1 MSPSWARPYRS
12 RMDIAVLGPLRVR
25 TDRGP
30 VEIAGAKER
39 TVLCRLVAARGRT
52 VSVDELAD
60 LLWGARPPRS
70 PGKSVQNYV
79 LRLRKVL
86 EPDRAGTPAY
96 LLTDGSGYRI
106 RLADDAVDAQRFER
120 LVELARRVAGE
131 GRTEQAAA
139 TYAEALALW
148 RGEPYAGEGAG
159 YAVAERLHLCELHL
173 AATEEHLTAEI
184 ALGRVREC
192 VPRLEVL
199 VREHPLRERLWE
211 QLVLALYL
219 SGRQA
224 DALAAYARAREG
236 LVSELGVEPGAA
248 LRRLQER
255 ILRQEPELDPRPPAP
270 RLPAELVPG
279 PGLFV
284 GRGEQLAVLRDAW
297 RRARQEPTVV
307 VVRGAR
313 GSGARR
319 LVGELAAEVAAEGHD
334 VLLNAESS
342 NGQALRVY
350 DAWDRP
356 PPPRSGLTVLIGRNG
371 AAVVPGA
378 VVIDLGPLAR
388 ADVRAILETYVPA
401 QVTEDLVTD
410 VLHRSGG
417 RPGLVHDMAVQVARQ
432 RVVARVETAA
442 AAAAQGQRTLD
453 AARDLLREGVG
464 ELEGVLDRA
473 AARSDVACPWKGL
486 TSYDVDDA
494 PLFAGRERLV
504 AELLARLVTAPV
516 LTLVGPSGSGKSSLL
531 RAGLVAG
538 LRAGLLPTSET
549 WSVLLLRPGVHPMTE
564 LARVALKDREPA
576 ADQVADLLQRRVFGE
591 PGAARTV
598 LVVDQAEELFT
609 LCQDPGERD
618 AFLETVLGLAEHESR
633 FTLVLAV
640 RSDYTGVLADRPEVA
655 AAMSGATVLVGSP
668 SDGELRRAIELPAA
682 RAGLQLD
689 VGLAD
694 ALVSDAG
701 DRPGVLPLLSTALR
715 ELWDRRAGS
724 SLTLAAYAEAGG
736 VSGAVARLAERTY
749 DRLDDGGRVAVRTLM
764 LRLAGTGD
772 GQSVVRRRVP
782 LAELSALP
790 DAQVR
795 RVVEPLADARLL
807 AVDGT
812 HVEVAHEALFSH
824 WPRLTG
830 WLAEDAERRAVRV
843 RLVTAAAEWQ
853 GNGREPADLWR
864 GARLAAAAD
873 LAAAH
878 PDELTLLESEFVAE
892 GRARLDSEQRDAE
905 RRAQESQRQ
914 NRRLRRLLAGIALLL
929 TAALVA
935 GLVAM
940 RARQDA
946 EGQATLSRV
955 RELANASVAALDT
968 DPELAVLLA
977 VAAVDVTRSRDGT
990 VRPEAEEALHRAVTG
1005 SRAVLT
1011 VPGIGGRVD
1020 WSPTGRLFVTEG
1032 PEESGLI
1039 DLRDP
1044 RTGRSVRTFRADSVD
1059 INMARFSEDGSLLA
1073 SAGDDGTM
1081 RVWDVSTGERV
1092 LGLPGTGEVWA
1103 PAFGPGRTTVAGVWL
1118 DGEPVVRVWDL
1129 TSGDL
1134 VLERPMTGVKW
1145 AMTLT
1150 PDGAQI
1156 VAPLDDPAVP
1166 VLTDARTGKAVVR
1179 FEGHRQEVLD
1189 IDVSPDGRWVAT
1201 SSSDR
1206 TARIWERRTGRLVHT
1221 IAHATHV
1228 AASAWAPDSRRLAT
1242 AARDGLVRLWDVT
1255 ADAARPLFSLSGS
1268 GTQRGLYD
1276 VTFSPDGDFVM
1287 TGDEAVTTTS
1297 VFDVTLGGDG
1307 EWGTFPGNGESQW
1320 GAAAFTPD
1328 GAVVSAGHDGKLR
1341 VWDVD
1346 GGEQTAELPAPT
1358 GRDEDP
1364 TVRLVDVSG
1373 DGTSVVGS
1381 RRFPDSATVWDL
1393 TDRRIVSD
1401 IRPVGGAVTASWSP
1415 DGRSLVVAG
1424 EDGTARVVDRAGR
1437 EVAVLRA
1444 RPGRTVEWPVFAPDG
1459 RTVAAVSAPADRVDF
1474 DAERVVIWDLETGET
1489 VRSLAGLGPTGS
1501 IAYSPDGSLLAVG
1514 NEIGS
1519 ARLVSTRTGNT
1530 VHMLTGHTSA
1540 ITDVDFSADGRR
1552 VATSSWDG
1560 TAKLWDATTGA
1571 ATLTLRGHRSTVT
1584 SVDFSPDGTRLVT
1597 AGLDDTVRVWA
1608 LDLDDLLAMARK
1620 SVTRPLTADE
1630 CRRFLHADCAGDR

>member
-1 MSPSWARPYRS
+1 
-12 RMDIAVLGPLRVR
+12 MDIAVLGPLRVR

-30 VEIAGAKER
+30 AEIAGAKER
-39 TVLCRLVAARGRT
+39 TVLCRLLAAHGRT

-60 LLWGARPPRS
+60 LLWGERPPRS

-86 EPDRAGTPAY
+86 EPDRDGAPTY
-96 LLTDGSGYRI
+96 LLTDGSGYRL
-106 RLADDAVDAQRFER
+106 RLADDAVDAQRLER
-120 LVELARRVAGE
+120 LVGLARRVAGE

-139 TYAEALALW
+139 TYAEAVALW
-148 RGEPYAGEGAG
+148 RGEPYAGESAP
-159 YAVAERLHLCELHL
+159 YAVAERLRLCELQL
-173 AATEEHLTAEI
+173 TATEEHLTAEL
-184 ALGRVREC
+184 ALGRAREC
-192 VPRLEVL
+192 IPRLEEL

-211 QLVLALYL
+211 QLVLALYQ

-224 DALAAYARAREG
+224 DALAAFARAREG

-255 ILRQEPELDPRPPAP
+255 ILRQEPELDPRMPAP

-284 GRGEQLAVLRDAW
+284 GRGEELAVLRGAW
-297 RRARQEPTVV
+297 QRARQEPTVV

-319 LVGELAAEVAAEGHD
+319 LVGEFAAEVAAEGHD
-334 VLLNAESS
+334 VLLNTEST
-342 NGQALRVY
+342 NGQGLWVY
-350 DAWDRP
+350 DTWDQP
-356 PPPRSGLTVLIGRNG
+356 PARLSGLTVLLGRNG
-371 AAVVPGA
+371 SPVPPGA
-378 VVIDLGPLAR
+378 AVIDLRPLTR
-388 ADVRAILETYVPA
+388 EDVRTILESYVA
-401 QVTEDLVTD
+401 TQVTEDLVAD
-410 VLHRSGG
+410 VLNRSGG
-417 RPGLVHDMAVQVARQ
+417 RPALVHDMAVQVARQ

-453 AARDLLREGVG
+453 AARNMLREGVG
-464 ELEGVLDRA
+464 ELEDVLDRA
-473 AARSDVACPWKGL
+473 AARPAVSCPWKGL
-486 TSYDVDDA
+486 TAYDVDDA
-494 PLFAGRERLV
+494 PLFAGRERVV

-516 LTLVGPSGSGKSSLL
+516 LTLVGASGSGKSSLL
-531 RAGLVAG
+531 RAGLVAA
-538 LRAGLLPTSET
+538 LRSGLLPASET
-549 WSVLLLRPGVHPMTE
+549 WSVLLLRPGAHPMTE
-564 LARVALKDREPA
+564 LARVALKDREPTE
-576 ADQVADLLQRRVFGE
+576 DQAADLLQRLVFGE
-591 PGAARTV
+591 PGGARTV

-609 LCQDPGERD
+609 LCQDTGERQ

-633 FTLVLAV
+633 FSLVMAV
-640 RSDYTGVLADRPEVA
+640 RSDYTGELADTPELA

-668 SDGELRRAIELPAA
+668 SDAELRRAVELPAA

-694 ALVSDAG
+694 ALVADAG

-724 SLTLAAYAEAGG
+724 RLTLAAYAEAGG

-749 DRLDDGGRVAVRTLM
+749 DGLDDSARAAVRTLM
-764 LRLAGTGD
+764 LRLAGAGD
-772 GQSVVRRRVP
+772 GQSVVRRRVLLTE
-782 LAELSALP
+782 LAALP

-807 AVDGT
+807 AVDET

-824 WPRLTG
+824 WPRLIS
-830 WLAEDAERRAVRV
+830 WLTEDAERRAVRV
-843 RLVTAAAEWQ
+843 RLATAAAEWE

-864 GARLAAAAD
+864 GVRLAAATD
-873 LAAAH
+873 LAVAH
-878 PDELTLLESEFVAE
+878 PDELTVVETEFVAE
-892 GRARLDSEQRDAE
+892 ARARLDAERLEAEQRA
-905 RRAQESQRQ
+905 RQSQRQ

-935 GLVAM
+935 GLVAV

-946 EGQATLSRV
+946 EGQATLSRM
-955 RELANASVAALDT
+955 RELANASVAALGT

-977 VAAVDVTRSRDGT
+977 MEAVDVTRSRDGT
-990 VRPEAEEALHRAVTG
+990 VRPEAEEALHRAVTA

-1011 VPGIGGRVD
+1011 VTGIGGRVD
-1020 WSPTGRLFVTEG
+1020 WSPDGRLFVTEG

-1059 INMARFSEDGSLLA
+1059 INMARFSGDGSLLA

-1081 RVWDVSTGERV
+1081 KVWDVGTGER
-1092 LGLPGTGEVWA
+1092 LLDLPGTGEVWA
-1103 PAFGPGRTTVAGVWL
+1103 PAFGPDRTTVAGVWL

-1134 VLERPMTGVKW
+1134 VLEQPMNGVKW
-1145 AMTLT
+1145 SMALT
-1150 PDGAQI
+1150 PDGAQLI
-1156 VAPLDDPAVP
+1156 APLDDPAVP
-1166 VLTDARTGKAVVR
+1166 VLTNARTGEPVIRFKGHTQAVV
-1179 FEGHRQEVLD
+1179 D

-1201 SSSDR
+1201 SSPDR

-1221 IAHATHV
+1221 IAHTTQV

-1287 TGDEAVTTTS
+1287 TGDEAVTATS
-1297 VFDVTLGGDG
+1297 VFDVTLGGDA
-1307 EWGTFPGNGESQW
+1307 EWATLPGNGDSQW

-1328 GAVVSAGHDGKLR
+1328 GTVVSAGRNGALTA
-1341 VWDVD
+1341 WEVD
-1346 GGEQTAELPAPT
+1346 TGRMAAALPAPR
-1358 GRDEDP
+1358 GRGEDP
-1364 TVRLVDVSG
+1364 TVRHLDVSG
-1373 DGTSVVGS
+1373 DGTLVVGT
-1381 RRFPDSATVWDL
+1381 RGFPDSATVWDL
-1393 TDRRIVSD
+1393 AERRIVSD
-1401 IRPVGGAVTASWSP
+1401 SRPAGGAATASWSK
-1415 DGRSLVVAG
+1415 DGQSLVLSG
-1424 EDGTARVVDRAGR
+1424 DDGAARIVDRSGR
-1437 EVAVLRA
+1437 VAAVLRVP
-1444 RPGRTVEWPVFAPDG
+1444 PGRTVETPTFSPDG
-1459 RTVAAVSAPADRVDF
+1459 RKVAAVSAPEDRVNF
-1474 DAERVVIWDLETGET
+1474 RAERVVLWDVTTGEIVGT
-1489 VRSLAGLGPTGS
+1489 WAGLGPAGS
-1501 IAYSPDGSLLAVG
+1501 LAYSPDGSLLAVG
-1514 NEIGS
+1514 SEIGP
-1519 ARLVSTRTGNT
+1519 ARLVSTQSGETLH
-1530 VHMLTGHTSA
+1530 VLAGHTSA
-1540 ITDVDFSADGRR
+1540 VTDVDFSADGER

-1560 TAKLWDATTGA
+1560 TARLWDATTGA
-1571 ATLTLRGHRSTVT
+1571 ATLTLYGHQSTIT
-1584 SVDFSPDGTRLVT
+1584 SVDFSADGTRLVT

-1608 LDLDDLLAMARK
+1608 LDLDDLLAMAQK
-1620 SVTRPLTADE
+1620 AVTRALTADE
-1630 CRRFLHADCAGDR
+1630 CRRYLRVDCAGDG